1 MIAWGQNNG
10 FRIFLQAELTWLD
23 DTWNLKDAGEE
34 KKDSLVFLAKG
45 LFVVVFNEMG
55 KISGGAGPGVCV
67 CV

>member
-1 MIAWGQNNG
+1 M
-10 FRIFLQAELTWLD
+10 
-23 DTWNLKDAGEE
+23 EE

-67 CV
+67 CVCVTLV